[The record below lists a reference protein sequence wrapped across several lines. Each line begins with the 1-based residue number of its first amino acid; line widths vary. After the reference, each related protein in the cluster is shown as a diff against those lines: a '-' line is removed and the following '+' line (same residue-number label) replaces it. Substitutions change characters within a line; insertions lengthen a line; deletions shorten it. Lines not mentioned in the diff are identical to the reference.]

1 MNKLQKVRAGI
12 IVSAVFIIMCSFSIL
27 SDFEN
32 YYSFYKRDRPKILD
46 KMEVFSKWTPIDF
59 FGKYTGFETGYGFF
73 GPNVSSDFV
82 FNIRIYDEKG
92 NIIKQLNEIP
102 TNSKEGKLRLSCMN
116 NMFLDKL
123 DKIDERHDKY
133 LDIVMKQVAIKIKKD
148 HPKSRK
154 VELKMYLFD
163 YPSIKN
169 FNKQSAPRIA
179 MIKKYEV

>member
-1 MNKLQKVRAGI
+1 MNKLQKIRAVI
-12 IVSAVFIIMCSFSIL
+12 TVSVVFIIMCSFSIL

-32 YYSFYKRDRPKILD
+32 YYSFYKKDRPKFLD
-46 KMEVFSKWTPIDF
+46 KMVTFNKWTPIDI

-73 GPNVSSDFV
+73 GPNVASDFI
-82 FNIRIYDEKG
+82 FEIRIYDENG
-92 NIIKQLNEIP
+92 NLLKELDEIP

-123 DKIDERHDKY
+123 DNIDERHDRY

-148 HPKSRK
+148 HPKSHK
-154 VELKMYLFD
+154 VELKMFLYD

-169 FNKQSAPRIA
+169 FSKKDSAKKA